1 LFQFDGK
8 TLQDITKGQLDDAI
22 FGSSDVKDDKKE
34 KKSPKILEKIK
45 TNLSGRVDSVS
56 ETRRLTDS
64 PACLVYTENSL
75 SPQMKKMMASAGQDV
90 PDDLPGLEINLKHS
104 LVVLLK
110 KTTNDKK
117 FSELTE
123 LLYDQAT
130 LSAGQQLDNPSLFVK
145 RLNQLLFEKKS
156 D

>member
-1 LFQFDGK
+1 
-8 TLQDITKGQLDDAI
+8 
-22 FGSSDVKDDKKE
+22 
-34 KKSPKILEKIK
+34 
-45 TNLSGRVDSVS
+45 
-56 ETRRLTDS
+56 
-64 PACLVYTENSL
+64 
-75 SPQMKKMMASAGQDV
+75 
-90 PDDLPGLEINLKHS
+90 
-104 LVVLLK
+104 VVLLK

>member
-1 LFQFDGK
+1 MQIKQRKNDKDKRQK
-8 TLQDITKGQLDDAI
+8 T
-22 FGSSDVKDDKKE
+22 DDKKE

-45 TNLSGRVDSVS
+45 TNLSTRVDSVS

-64 PACLVYTENSL
+64 PACLVYPEHSL
-75 SPQMKKMMASAGQDV
+75 RPQMKKMMASAGQDV

-130 LSAGQQLDNPSLFVK
+130 LSAGQQLDNP
-145 RLNQLLFEKKS
+145 
-156 D
+156 